1 MKIDDKVLSCLVKCA
16 KKALKY
22 DEIPVS
28 AVIVDQNGN
37 IISSSYNNRQKK
49 CNVLGHA
56 EINAIIKA
64 EKKIGD
70 WRLNG
75 YTMYVSL
82 EPCNMCASII
92 LESRIDKI
100 YYFLSKNDNICD
112 DDIFINKCKVDGYDE
127 YKKVFNELLTIFF
140 DNKR

>member
-1 MKIDDKVLSCLVKCA
+1 MKIDDKVLSYLVKCA

-28 AVIVDQNGN
+28 AVIVDQNGK
-37 IISSSYNNRQKK
+37 IISYAYNNRQKR

-56 EINAIIKA
+56 EINAIVKA

-75 YTMYVSL
+75 YTMYVTL
-82 EPCNMCASII
+82 EPCNMCSSII
-92 LESRIDKI
+92 LESRVDKV
-100 YYFLSKNDNICD
+100 YYFLSKNDSSSD
-112 DDIFINKCKVDGYDE
+112 TDISINKCKVDGYDN